1 MNRIIK
7 IFMERDGMSEEVAKD
22 EYRILKSEINGVLA
36 TMDLED
42 ILEGS
47 EEIEDILAGY
57 DLEPDY
63 LDDILL

>member
-1 MNRIIK
+1 
-7 IFMERDGMSEEVAKD
+7 MERDGMSEEVAKD